1 MTRIKPRILKGFRDD
16 LPETMIPRE
25 RMLRTI
31 AEVFELH
38 GFSPL
43 ATPAIEYSEILLGK
57 YGEEGTKLLYR
68 FEDNGGRDVCLR
80 YDLTVPLARVVA
92 QYAQLPRIFKRY
104 QIAPVW
110 RAENPGKGRFREF
123 VQCDADIVG
132 TAEAIADA
140 ACIEVGAAALK
151 KLGVERFVIR
161 INHRALLGGILKEVG
176 VGDPDRMVEIMRV
189 IDKLEKI
196 GEGKVRELLAP
207 LMPASGIDRIF
218 ELFTRQGTPQEILE
232 EVGRFSGNRETR
244 EGVATLEALFSH
256 LTAMELCEVTT
267 LDLSIARGLDY
278 YSGAVF
284 ETTLLDRPDFGSVMS
299 GGRYDDL
306 IGIFCG
312 RKIPAVGISIGVDR
326 LFAALSDLGLLPRRP
341 SVTELLVT
349 CFDAD
354 RLPTTIEYAAL
365 FRRLGVRTEIY
376 PGAEKL
382 AKQFKYAN
390 KQRIPYVAV
399 VGPEEVAENSI
410 RIKEMESGQ
419 ERSIALETLK
429 QTLKEAGPTLAAL
442 FAETT

>member
-1 MTRIKPRILKGFRDD
+1 MTRIKPRILKGFRDY

-57 YGEEGTKLLYR
+57 YGEEGNKLLYR

-92 QYAQLPRIFKRY
+92 QYAELPRIFKRY

-123 VQCDADIVG
+123 VQCDVDIVG
-132 TAEAIADA
+132 CQEAIADA

-176 VGDPDRMVEIMRV
+176 VSDPDRMVEIMRV

-196 GEGKVRELLAP
+196 GEGKVRELLTP
-207 LMPASGIDRIF
+207 LLPAEGIDRLF
-218 ELFTRQGTPQEILE
+218 ELFTRQGPPQEILE
-232 EVGRFSGNRETR
+232 EVGRFSENQETR
-244 EGVATLEALFSH
+244 EGVAALEALFSH
-256 LTAMELCEVTT
+256 LTAMKLCDVTT
-267 LDLSIARGLDY
+267 IDLSIARGLDY

-299 GGRYDDL
+299 GGRYDEL

-312 RKIPAVGISIGVDR
+312 RQIPAVGISIGVDR
-326 LFAALSDLGLLPRRP
+326 LFAALNDLGLLPRRP
-341 SVTELLVT
+341 SVAELLVT

-354 RLPTTIEYAAL
+354 RLSASIEYATL
-365 FRRLGVRTEIY
+365 LRRLGIPTEIY
-376 PGAEKL
+376 PRAEKL

-399 VGPEEVAENSI
+399 VGPEEVAGASI
-410 RIKEMESGQ
+410 RIKEMGSGE
-419 ERSIALETLK
+419 ERTLPLKTLEEKLQGGGT
-429 QTLKEAGPTLAAL
+429 TLAAL
-442 FAETT
+442 FSKTT